1 MRLFYDPTISKDS
14 TSHILNEVE
23 SKHII
28 KVLRLKE
35 GDNIGLLNGSGST
48 FICTIT
54 DANAKKCSVS
64 IDSVQ
69 TSENPEYDI
78 HIAVAPTKQNERLEW
93 FVEKATEIGVTR
105 ITPITTKNSERI
117 RLKEERLIKKAISA
131 MKQSNR
137 LFLPQIDDLTDI
149 TSFIRENP
157 NGLIAHC
164 YNEERNDLEDVFQSN
179 SCPILIGPE
188 GDFTPEEI
196 ELAFTNG
203 YKSITLGENR
213 LRTETAALYA
223 VMRSKLKIEK

>member
-1 MRLFYDPTISKDS
+1 MRLFYDPSISKES
-14 TSHILNEVE
+14 TSHVLDEVE
-23 SKHII
+23 SKHVV

-35 GDNIGLLNGSGST
+35 GDNIGLLNGAGSI
-48 FICTIT
+48 FSCTIT

-64 IDSVQ
+64 IDKVE
-69 TSENPEYDI
+69 TSETPEHAI

-105 ITPITTKNSERI
+105 ITPITTKNFERI
-117 RLKEERLIKKAISA
+117 RLKEDRLIKKAVSA

-137 LFLPQIDDLTDI
+137 LFLPQVDQLTDLT
-149 TSFIRENP
+149 SFLKENP

-164 YNEERNDLEDVFQSN
+164 YKEERNKLEDVFQSK

-196 ELAFTNG
+196 ELAFSNG

-223 VMRSKLKIEK
+223 VMRAKLKTEK